1 MITLPD
7 PITLGGA
14 EVTAAVVISVTGIG
28 TRGTVIVIGIATFGI
43 FEMAP
48 LPSAVILIGIGVA
61 VGIAILTTGIRGVA
75 SVVVVP
81 APRRRAISVT

>member
-1 MITLPD
+1 LTTLPEAITLV
-7 PITLGGA
+7 GA
-14 EVTAAVVISVTGIG
+14 EVTAAAVISVTEIE
-28 TRGTVIVIGIATFGI
+28 TRGTVIVIGIVTFGI

-48 LPSAVILIGIGVA
+48 LPSVAILTGIGVA
-61 VGIAILTTGIRGVA
+61 VGIAILTTGILGVA

>member
-1 MITLPD
+1 MLVEV
-7 PITLGGA
+7 

-28 TRGTVIVIGIATFGI
+28 TRETVIVIGIATFGI

-48 LPSAVILIGIGVA
+48 LPSVVILTGIGVA
-61 VGIAILTTGIRGVA
+61 GGIAILTTGIHGVA

-81 APRRRAISVT
+81 ALRRRRRAISVT